1 MRHPTA
7 RNPVGRLLRAVG
19 LVAVVVTLPV
29 VAGAAPGQDPAP
41 GTTQVASPTS
51 EAPSDPLGCE
61 ALVWDPEDVLAGDD
75 TVRAAAE
82 ALRAD
87 GYDVRVRVEPPTDG
101 DIDARLAQVEEVC
114 PGWIVDGDR
123 PADRVIVMLQ
133 PSSRSTG
140 LWYGADVSG
149 ALADRWE
156 SIQVDDMN
164 PRFRDGD
171 FAGGL
176 AAGLERLAGTR
187 SSSGP
192 SGYTPPDR
200 NPFETPTSDG
210 GGSSRGPGLSLFG
223 PFLFLVLLIAGGW
236 GVSYLSWRSKY
247 DRGEVTESFG
257 EYRSSSGGGHR
268 RSRRF
273 GSVRR
278 SSGGSR
284 RSSGG
289 GRRSSGGGGRRSGGG
304 STRW

>member
-7 RNPVGRLLRAVG
+7 RNRVARLLLAVG
-19 LVAVVVTLPV
+19 LCAVAVALPV
-29 VAGAAPGQDPAP
+29 GAGAAPGQDPT
-41 GTTQVASPTS
+41 TTQVVTPTS
-51 EAPSDPLGCE
+51 APPADPLGCE

-82 ALRAD
+82 ELQAD

-101 DIDARLAQVEEVC
+101 DIDTRLAQVEEAC
-114 PGWIVDGDR
+114 PGWTVDGDR

-140 LWYGADVSG
+140 LWYGVAFSD

-164 PRFRDGD
+164 PRFRRGD

-176 AAGLERLAGTR
+176 AAGLERLAGSRSRSGSSGAAPDRSPFDT
-187 SSSGP
+187 SSSDGR
-192 SGYTPPDR
+192 SG
-200 NPFETPTSDG
+200 
-210 GGSSRGPGLSLFG
+210 RGPGLSLFG
-223 PFLFLVLLIAGGW
+223 PFLILGLVIAVGW
-236 GVSYLSWRSKY
+236 GFSYLSWKAKY
-247 DRGEVTESFG
+247 DRGEVTGSFG
-257 EYRSSSGGGHR
+257 EYRSSSGGGGYR
-268 RSRRF
+268 RSRSF
-273 GSVRR
+273 GSSRR